1 MIGARLWASVLLGLT
16 LAACQRKAPGPA
28 ECQRFALQVMGIP
41 STQTSVPPS
50 VQAAVDELTVTC
62 LTRPFNRALL
72 RCVEEGVA
80 LRACLAT
87 YAPRSE
93 LSRPPPSERAFE
105 PEF

>member
-1 MIGARLWASVLLGLT
+1 VIPTRAWATALLGLA
-16 LAACQRKAPGPA
+16 LVACQRKAPGPE
-28 ECQRFALQVMGIP
+28 ECQRFALQVMGVA
-41 STQTSVPPS
+41 STETRIPPS
-50 VQAAVDELTVTC
+50 VKHAVDELTVTC

-80 LRACLAT
+80 VRACMAT

-93 LSRPPPSERAFE
+93 LSRPPPSERVFE